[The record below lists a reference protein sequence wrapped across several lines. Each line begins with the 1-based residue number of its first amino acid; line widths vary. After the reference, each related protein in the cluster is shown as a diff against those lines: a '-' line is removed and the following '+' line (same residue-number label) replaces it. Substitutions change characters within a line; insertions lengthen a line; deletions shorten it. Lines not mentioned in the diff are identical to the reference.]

1 MISGNVNK
9 GSNRILGT
17 EFGTVIYGAGKGIWR
32 TFTDY
37 VNGAE
42 NYFLE
47 DNHLFYFGDLD
58 YEGILIYE
66 HLMAQNWNPRTD
78 RAGEKRSNM
87 ARTVDIQLFMPA
99 YEKMLDKALKIGFDN
114 LPDMKEKQNANIG
127 TAFLKTF
134 NTVRRS
140 QIEEILN
147 SGKYI
152 PQEILNEHDW

>member
-1 MISGNVNK
+1 
-9 GSNRILGT
+9 
-17 EFGTVIYGAGKGIWR
+17 
-32 TFTDY
+32 
-37 VNGAE
+37 
-42 NYFLE
+42 
-47 DNHLFYFGDLD
+47 
-58 YEGILIYE
+58 
-66 HLMAQNWNPRTD
+66 
-78 RAGEKRSNM
+78 
-87 ARTVDIQLFMPA
+87 
-99 YEKMLDKALKIGFDN
+99 MLDKALKIGFNN